1 MVTVQRLYHTL
12 PAQSTPSSA
21 FIGHPPTTAITAYI
35 SITKNENSFYVA
47 AVVKPLSPFFSSLS
61 SFLSRAVVHEQY
73 FPHIK
78 TRTSAP
84 MSRHDHKSGTL
95 SDQELSLP
103 HPRLNARYSRS
114 HGLAQAGGFRWR
126 WDLPSP
132 TTFYPCGLPPPSPD
146 ALCVCRRLVE
156 GPEEATPS
164 MRRRAAQARI
174 FRGSPPP
181 APKPRRDTAWPE
193 RLPCFEHRPH
203 R

>member
-1 MVTVQRLYHTL
+1 MIKHYSFNERSLLRQLPRVTFEEEK
-12 PAQSTPSSA
+12 P
-21 FIGHPPTTAITAYI
+21 
-35 SITKNENSFYVA
+35 FYVA
-47 AVVKPLSPFFSSLS
+47 AVVKPLYPFFSSLS
-61 SFLSRAVVHEQY
+61 SFLSKAVAHEEY
-73 FPHIK
+73 VSHIK

-84 MSRHDHKSGTL
+84 MSRHDHESGTL
-95 SDQELSLP
+95 SDQGLSLP

-132 TTFYPCGLPPPSPD
+132 TTFYPCGFRPPSPD

-181 APKPRRDTAWPE
+181 VPKPRRDTALPK
-193 RLPCFEHRPH
+193 RLPFFEHRP
-203 R
+203 RR

>member
-1 MVTVQRLYHTL
+1 METCRTEKWKILLCGRGCQAPL
-12 PAQSTPSSA
+12 PI
-21 FIGHPPTTAITAYI
+21 F
-35 SITKNENSFYVA
+35 FF
-47 AVVKPLSPFFSSLS
+47 PLFFSL
-61 SFLSRAVVHEQY
+61 RAVAHGEH
-73 FPHIK
+73 FSRIK
-78 TRTSAP
+78 TRTSAL
-84 MSRHDHKSGTL
+84 MSRYDHYSGTL
-95 SDQELSLP
+95 SDQGLSLP

-181 APKPRRDTAWPE
+181 APKPRRDTAWPK
-193 RLPCFEHRPH
+193 RLPCFEHRP
-203 R
+203 RR